1 MAMTSSVVTVFGGS
15 GFLGRHLVNRLA
27 KQGAV
32 VRVAVRDP
40 EAANFMKPMGNAG
53 QIVPMHANINDDA
66 QVALACDGADIVINL
81 VGLLSEWGKNTFK
94 NVHATGALRVAKAA
108 KNAGVGQFVQVSA
121 IGASAKSQSNYAKT
135 KAEGEAAVKKAF
147 PGATIVRPSVVFGPE
162 DRFFN
167 KFAAIAQL
175 SPMLPVFGCPAI
187 PKITLFGEKGALDV
201 DIYGDGGTKFQP
213 VYVGDVAD
221 AIMAILDTPKAA
233 GKIYELGGPTV
244 YSFKELMELV
254 LKQTNRKKILIP
266 IPFWKA
272 MIDGWFLQMIPNPL
286 LTVDQVLQ
294 LQSDIV
300 AADKSKGFK
309 ALGIQP
315 VSAESMLPTYMVR
328 FRSPKANNLR
338 TA

>member
-40 EAANFMKPMGNAG
+40 EAAHFMKPMGNAG
-53 QIVPMHANINDDA
+53 QVIPMHANINDDA
-66 QVALACDGADIVINL
+66 QVRLACDGADIVINL

-94 NVHATGALRVAKAA
+94 NVHADGAARVAKAA
-108 KNAGVGQFVQVSA
+108 KDTGAQQFIQVSA
-121 IGASAKSQSNYAKT
+121 IGASAKSPSTYAKT

-162 DRFFN
+162 DQFFN
-167 KFAAIAQL
+167 RFAGLAQFL
-175 SPMLPVFGCPAI
+175 PMLPVFGCLAI
-187 PKITLFGEKGALDV
+187 PKVTLFGEKGAVDV

-221 AIMAILDTPKAA
+221 AVMAILDTPKAA
-233 GKIYELGGPTV
+233 GATYELGGPTV

-254 LKQTNRKKILIP
+254 LRQTDRKKLLIP
-266 IPFWKA
+266 IPFWMA
-272 MIDGWFLQMIPNPL
+272 MIEGWFLQMLPKPL
-286 LTVDQVLQ
+286 LTCDQVLQ
-294 LQSDIV
+294 LKYDNV
-300 AADKSKGFK
+300 ANGKAKGFK
-309 ALGIQP
+309 QLGIKP
-315 VSAESMLPTYMVR
+315 VAAESILPTYLAR
-328 FRSPKANNLR
+328 FKTPKAHDLR

>member
-1 MAMTSSVVTVFGGS
+1 MTSSVVTIFGGS

-27 KQGAV
+27 KQDAV

-40 EAANFMKPMGNAG
+40 EAANFLKPMGDAG
-53 QIVPMHANINDDA
+53 QVVPMHANINDDA
-66 QVALACDGADIVINL
+66 QVRLACDGADIVINL

-94 NVHATGALRVAKAA
+94 NVHADGALRVAKAA
-108 KNAGVGQFVQVSA
+108 KDAGAEQFIQVSA
-121 IGASAKSQSNYAKT
+121 IGASAKSPSAYAKT

-147 PGATIVRPSVVFGPE
+147 PGATIVRPSVIFGPE
-162 DRFFN
+162 DQFFN
-167 KFAAIAQL
+167 RFAGLAQF

-187 PKITLFGEKGALDV
+187 PKLTLFGEKGALDV

-221 AIMAILDTPKAA
+221 GIMAILGTSKAA
-233 GKIYELGGPTV
+233 GNTYELGGPTI

-254 LKQTNRKKILIP
+254 LRQTSRKKLLIP

-272 MIDGWFLQMIPNPL
+272 MIDGWFLQMLPKPL
-286 LTVDQVLQ
+286 LTCDQVL
-294 LQSDIV
+294 LLKNDNIV
-300 AADKSKGFK
+300 NRKSKGFK
-309 ALGIQP
+309 DLGIKP
-315 VSAESMLPTYMVR
+315 VAAESILPTYLAR
-328 FRSPKANNLR
+328 FKTPKAHNLR